1 VDGRDTMDETRFQIN
16 VKIEHMD
23 DILNLFLGNRY
34 ISSKNIYIIIKKI
47 MIIWDEFIFVGRNL
61 I

>member
-1 VDGRDTMDETRFQIN
+1 VDGSDTMDETRFQIN

-34 ISSKNIYIIIKKI
+34 ISSNIYIYIYIY
-47 MIIWDEFIFVGRNL
+47 NH
-61 I
+61 

>member
-1 VDGRDTMDETRFQIN
+1 
-16 VKIEHMD
+16 MD

-34 ISSKNIYIIIKKI
+34 ISSKKKKTIIKKI
-47 MIIWDEFIFVGRNL
+47 MIAWDEFNFVGRNL